1 MAIIMKKEIYRY
13 IGTVAVALGFVACA
27 NDNGDAPSNDG
38 GKTPIDIAVAFVDG
52 EIVSKSS
59 TRAVD
64 KTFEAND
71 KLVAHLQQVTTSE
84 GNTSP
89 LTDNKYSKT
98 VVFTVKDGF
107 SITEEN
113 NTQKTS
119 DITPDSPLYW
129 DDFSDA
135 TDYIRNEG
143 HGLRSAWGYCY
154 NGNSSA
160 HTDGNHK
167 DELEWSVSISQN
179 TDNNFKTSDLLW
191 SKTQDPVN
199 YQHGNNSGD
208 SHGTITIPYTH
219 AMSKATIVLTA
230 GEGFGDDAFKNT
242 TITLKGVNIK
252 GMFTAS
258 TATVVGT
265 KTGEEGQYETGD
277 IQMQKLPID
286 ENNKKEVIFEC
297 VFVPNTLLSA
307 NNEWAEIKDVEGND
321 YNIYLTET
329 MLGNDAWNATST
341 ASGVNYKLT
350 ATINKQKIDVVAQIA
365 DWINKKTSAEGK
377 ILFTTDLTGVDYND
391 MTSGTSYDVFTSE
404 SQTTE
409 YSRSTTR
416 NYTDSKWTDNPII
429 YWQGEGKG
437 LYFRGLAKYENN
449 LITSVEGST
458 SANQGTD
465 LLWAMTPEHTGKDN
479 NNNDKTYQ
487 AGDKIDPRTSFVPL
501 KFEHA
506 MSKVKFVLKTTDD
519 ENTKVNLK
527 GVTMSIPGIITD
539 GTIDVANGN
548 ITIGSTTADLAPVDN
563 TEYIVIPQNLAGKKL
578 TITLN
583 DANADEKKTTYSIL
597 LTDCK
602 VDGNT
607 ISSWERGNSY
617 VYTITLAKEAIQF
630 RALIKE
636 WNEKTGSG
644 DASLDWD

>member
-1 MAIIMKKEIYRY
+1 MKKEIYRY
-13 IGTVAVALGFVACA
+13 IGMVAVALGFVACA

-71 KLVAHLQQVTTSE
+71 KLVAHLQHVTTSE

-135 TDYIRNEG
+135 TNDIRTGG

-154 NGNSSA
+154 NGKENFPESN
-160 HTDGNHK
+160 NHS
-167 DELEWSVSISQN
+167 DEITWEAATEQTSG
-179 TDNNFKTSDLLW
+179 FKTSDLLW
-191 SKTQDPVN
+191 SKTQNPVS

-208 SHGTITIPYTH
+208 THGTITIPYTH

-230 GEGFGDDAFKNT
+230 GEGFGDDAFENT
-242 TITLKGVNIK
+242 KITLKSVNIK
-252 GMFTAS
+252 GKFTAS
-258 TATVVGT
+258 TANVVGT
-265 KTGEEGQYETGD
+265 KTEGQYETGD
-277 IQMQKLPID
+277 IHMLKKSTD
-286 ENNKKEVIFEC
+286 ATNKSVTFEC
-297 VFVPNTLLSA
+297 VFVPNTSLTNRKL
-307 NNEWAEIKDVEGND
+307 WAEINNVAGNN
-321 YNIYLTET
+321 YEIKLTSA
-329 MLGNDAWNATST
+329 MLANEKWEAGPTK
-341 ASGVNYKLT
+341 SGVNYKLT
-350 ATINKQKIDVVAQIA
+350 ATINKQKIDVVAKIA
-365 DWINKKTSAEGK
+365 DWINKETSADGK
-377 ILFTTDLTGVDYND
+377 IQFSTDLTGVDYYD
-391 MTSGTSYDVFTSE
+391 MKSGTSYDVFTSE
-404 SQTTE
+404 SQTSG
-409 YSRSTTR
+409 YSKSTTR
-416 NYTDSKWTDNPII
+416 NYTDSKWTDEPVI

-465 LLWAMTPEHTGKDN
+465 LLWATTPEHTGKDN

-487 AGDKIDPRTSFVPL
+487 AGEKIDPRTSFVPL

-519 ENTKVNLK
+519 ENTKVNLE
-527 GVTMSIPGIITD
+527 GATMSIPGIITD

-548 ITIGSTTADLAPVDN
+548 ITLGSTTDDLAPVDN

-583 DANADEKKTTYSIL
+583 DANAEGKKTTYSIL

-607 ISSWERGNSY
+607 IASWERGNSY

-630 RALIKE
+630 RALIKD

>member
-13 IGTVAVALGFVACA
+13 IGMVAVALGFVACA

-38 GKTPIDIAVAFVDG
+38 GKTPIDIAVAFVNG
-52 EIVSKSS
+52 ETVSKST

-71 KLVAHLQQVTTSE
+71 KLVAHLQHVTTSE

-98 VVFTVKDGF
+98 VVFTVKDRF
-107 SITEEN
+107 SSTEEN

-154 NGNSSA
+154 NGKEDFPESNN
-160 HTDGNHK
+160 HTD
-167 DELEWSVSISQN
+167 EITWEAA
-179 TDNNFKTSDLLW
+179 TDQTSGFKTSDLLW

-230 GEGFGDDAFKNT
+230 GEGFGDNAFDNT
-242 TITLKGVNIK
+242 TITLKGVNVK
-252 GMFTAS
+252 GKFTAS

-277 IQMQKLPID
+277 IQMLKKSTD
-286 ENNKKEVIFEC
+286 ATNNSVTFEC

-350 ATINKQKIDVVAQIA
+350 ATIKKQKVDVVAQIA
-365 DWINKKTSAEGK
+365 DWINKKTSADGK
-377 ILFTTDLTGVDYND
+377 IQFTTDLTEVDYND
-391 MTSGTSYDVFTSE
+391 MTSETSYDVFTSE

-416 NYTDSKWTDNPII
+416 NYTDSKWTDYPVI

-449 LITSVEGST
+449 LITSVAGST

-465 LLWAMTPEHTGKDN
+465 LLWATTPEHTGKDN

-519 ENTKVNLK
+519 ENTKVDLE
-527 GVTMSIPGIITD
+527 GATMSIPGIITV

-548 ITIGSTTADLAPVDN
+548 ITLGSTTADLAPNND
-563 TEYIVIPQNLAGKKL
+563 TEYIVIPQKLEGKKL

-630 RALIKE
+630 RALIKD
-636 WNEKTGSG
+636 WNKKTGSG

>member
-13 IGTVAVALGFVACA
+13 IGMVAVALGFVACA
-27 NDNGDAPSNDG
+27 NDNGETPSNDG

-52 EIVSKSS
+52 EIFSKSS

-71 KLVAHLQQVTTSE
+71 KLVAHLQHVNGTGADATLVGNYEKTITLTMNSDVTMSETS
-84 GNTSP
+84 NNNILQTSSFAINE
-89 LTDNKYSKT
+89 D
-98 VVFTVKDGF
+98 
-107 SITEEN
+107 
-113 NTQKTS
+113 
-119 DITPDSPLYW
+119 LYW
-129 DDFSDA
+129 DDFSDD
-135 TDYIRNEG
+135 TNDIRTQG

-191 SKTQDPVN
+191 SQKQTPVPYN
-199 YQHGNNSGD
+199 HEKNN
-208 SHGTITIPYTH
+208 HGTIIIPYTH

-252 GMFTAS
+252 GKFTAS
-258 TATVVGT
+258 TATVEGT
-265 KTGEEGQYETGD
+265 KTEGQYETGN
-277 IQMQKLPID
+277 IHMLKKSID
-286 ENNKKEVIFEC
+286 ATNKSVTFEC
-297 VFVPNTLLSA
+297 IFVPNTSLKEGKL
-307 NNEWAEIKDVEGND
+307 WAEINDVAGNN
-321 YNIYLTET
+321 YEIKLTSA
-329 MLGNDAWNATST
+329 MLAKEKWGAGPTK
-341 ASGVNYKLT
+341 SGVNYKLA
-350 ATINKQKIDVVAQIA
+350 ATIKKQKIDVVAQIA
-365 DWINKKTSAEGK
+365 DWINKETSADGK
-377 ILFTTDLTGVDYND
+377 IQFTTDLTNITPIGDLNAGSYLVFMSDTDND
-391 MTSGTSYDVFTSE
+391 NNYGNAA
-404 SQTTE
+404 
-409 YSRSTTR
+409 TTR
-416 NYTDSKWTDNPII
+416 SCYSETGWQDNPTL
-429 YWQGEGKG
+429 YWQGEGEARF
-437 LYFRGLAKYENN
+437 FRGLAKMNGES
-449 LITSVEGST
+449 LTSEGVLRN
-458 SANQGTD
+458 AEQGTD
-465 LLWAMTPEHTGKDN
+465 LLWATTPQHTGKDN
-479 NNNDKTYQ
+479 SGNDKTYQ

-506 MSKVKFVLKTTDD
+506 MSKVKFVLKTTD
-519 ENTKVNLK
+519 ENTKVNLE
-527 GVTMSIPGIITD
+527 GATLSIPGITTN

-548 ITIGSTTADLAPVDN
+548 ITLGSTTADLAPVDN
-563 TEYIVIPQNLAGKKL
+563 KEYIVIPQNLDGKKL

-630 RALIKE
+630 HALIKD
-636 WNEKTGSG
+636 WNKKTGSG

>member
-13 IGTVAVALGFVACA
+13 IGMVAVALGFVACA
-27 NDNGDAPSNDG
+27 NDNGEAPSIDG
-38 GKTPIDIAVAFVDG
+38 SKTPIDIAVAFVNG
-52 EIVSKSS
+52 ETVSKST

-71 KLVAHLQQVTTSE
+71 KLVAHLQHVTTSE

-107 SITEEN
+107 SRTEEN

-135 TDYIRNEG
+135 TDYIRTEG

-154 NGNSSA
+154 NGKEDFPESNN
-160 HTDGNHK
+160 HTD
-167 DELEWSVSISQN
+167 EITWEAA
-179 TDNNFKTSDLLW
+179 TDQKTGFKTSDLLW
-191 SKTQDPVN
+191 SKTQNPVS

-208 SHGTITIPYTH
+208 IHGTITIPYTH

-230 GEGFGDDAFKNT
+230 GEGFGDDAFENT
-242 TITLKGVNIK
+242 TITLKSVNIK
-252 GMFTAS
+252 GKFTAS

-277 IQMQKLPID
+277 IQMQKKSTD
-286 ENNKKEVIFEC
+286 ATNNSVTFEC

-307 NNEWAEIKDVEGND
+307 NNEWAEIKDVEDND

-341 ASGVNYKLT
+341 ASGVNYKLA
-350 ATINKQKIDVVAQIA
+350 ATISKQKIDVVAQIA
-365 DWINKKTSAEGK
+365 DWINKVTSADGK
-377 ILFTTDLTGVDYND
+377 IQFSTDLTGVDYND
-391 MTSGTSYDVFTSE
+391 MPSGTSYDVFTTE
-404 SQTTE
+404 SQTSG
-409 YSRSTTR
+409 YSKSTTR
-416 NYTDSKWTDNPII
+416 NYTDSKWTDDPVI

-449 LITSVEGST
+449 LITSVAGST

-465 LLWAMTPEHTGKDN
+465 LLWATTPQHTGKDN
-479 NNNDKTYQ
+479 SGNDKTYP

-506 MSKVKFVLKTTDD
+506 MSKVKFVLKTTTDK
-519 ENTKVNLK
+519 NTKVNLE
-527 GVTMSIPGIITD
+527 GATMSIPGIITD

-548 ITIGSTTADLAPVDN
+548 ITLGSTTDDLAPVDN
-563 TEYIVIPQNLAGKKL
+563 KEYIVIPQNLAGKKL

-630 RALIKE
+630 RALIKD
-636 WNEKTGSG
+636 WNKKTGSG

>member
-1 MAIIMKKEIYRY
+1 MA
-13 IGTVAVALGFVACA
+13 AVALGFVACA
-27 NDNGDAPSNDG
+27 NDNGEAPSIDG
-38 GKTPIDIAVAFVDG
+38 SKTPIDIAVAFVNG
-52 EIVSKSS
+52 ETVSKST

-71 KLVAHLQQVTTSE
+71 MLVAHLQHVQGTGSDASLVGSYEKTITLTMNSNVTMSNTSDENIKQTTSFTTSE
-84 GNTSP
+84 S
-89 LTDNKYSKT
+89 
-98 VVFTVKDGF
+98 
-107 SITEEN
+107 
-113 NTQKTS
+113 
-119 DITPDSPLYW
+119 LYW
-129 DDFSDA
+129 DDFSNA
-135 TDYIRNEG
+135 TNDIRTGG

-160 HTDGNHK
+160 PTDGNHK

-191 SKTQDPVN
+191 SQKLTPVPYN
-199 YQHGNNSGD
+199 HEKNN
-208 SHGTITIPYTH
+208 HGTIIIPYTH

-242 TITLKGVNIK
+242 KITLKGVNIK
-252 GMFTAS
+252 GKFTAS

-277 IQMQKLPID
+277 IHMLKKSID
-286 ENNKKEVIFEC
+286 ATNKSVTFEC
-297 VFVPNTLLSA
+297 IFVPNTLLNDGKLWA
-307 NNEWAEIKDVEGND
+307 KINNVAGNNYEIK
-321 YNIYLTET
+321 LTSA
-329 MLGNDAWNATST
+329 MLAEEKWGAGPTK
-341 ASGVNYKLT
+341 SGVNYKLT

-365 DWINKKTSAEGK
+365 DWIYKETSADGK
-377 ILFTTDLTGVDYND
+377 IQFTTDLTGVDYDD
-391 MTSGTSYDVFTSE
+391 MTRGTSYDVFTSE
-404 SQTTE
+404 SQTSG
-409 YSRSTTR
+409 YSKSTTR
-416 NYTDSKWTDNPII
+416 NYTDSKWTDYPVI

-437 LYFRGLAKYENN
+437 LYFRGLAKYESN
-449 LITSVEGST
+449 LITSVAGST

-465 LLWAMTPEHTGKDN
+465 LLWATTPQHTGKDN
-479 NNNDKTYQ
+479 SGNDKTYQ
-487 AGDKIDPRTSFVPL
+487 AGEKIEPRTSFVPL

-506 MSKVKFVLKTTDD
+506 MSKVKFVLQTTTD
-519 ENTKVNLK
+519 ENTKVNLE
-527 GVTMSIPGIITD
+527 GVTMSIPGIITV

-548 ITIGSTTADLAPVDN
+548 ITLGSTTADLAPNND

-636 WNEKTGSG
+636 WNEKKGSG

>member
-13 IGTVAVALGFVACA
+13 IGMVAVALGFVACA
-27 NDNGDAPSNDG
+27 NDNGETPSNDG

-64 KTFEAND
+64 KKFEAND
-71 KLVAHLQQVTTSE
+71 KLVAHLQHVTTSE

-107 SITEEN
+107 SSTEEN

-154 NGNSSA
+154 NGKEDFPESNN
-160 HTDGNHK
+160 HTD
-167 DELEWSVSISQN
+167 EITWEAA
-179 TDNNFKTSDLLW
+179 TDQTSGFKTSDLLW
-191 SKTQDPVN
+191 SKTQNPVS

-230 GEGFGDDAFKNT
+230 GEGFGDDAFENT
-242 TITLKGVNIK
+242 TIILKGVNVK
-252 GMFTAS
+252 GKFTAS
-258 TATVVGT
+258 TANVVGVT
-265 KTGEEGQYETGD
+265 AEGHHDTGD
-277 IQMQKLPID
+277 IQMQKKSTD
-286 ENNKKEVIFEC
+286 ATNNSVTFEC

-365 DWINKKTSAEGK
+365 DWINKETSADGK
-377 ILFTTDLTGVDYND
+377 IQFTTDLTNITPIGDLNAGSYLVFMSDTDND
-391 MTSGTSYDVFTSE
+391 NNYGNAA
-404 SQTTE
+404 
-409 YSRSTTR
+409 TTR
-416 NYTDSKWTDNPII
+416 SYSENSWQDSPTI
-429 YWQGEGKG
+429 YWQGEGQARF
-437 LYFRGLAKYENN
+437 FRGLAKMNGES
-449 LITSVEGST
+449 LTSEGVSRN
-458 SANQGTD
+458 AEQGTD
-465 LLWAMTPEHTGKDN
+465 LLWATTPQHTGKN
-479 NNNDKTYQ
+479 NSGNEVTINEG
-487 AGDKIDPRTSFVPL
+487 AKISPRTSEVPL
-501 KFEHA
+501 EFRHA
-506 MSKVKFVLKTTDD
+506 MSKVKFTFATTDND
-519 ENTKVNLK
+519 DTKVELSEL
-527 GVTMSIPGIITD
+527 TFSIDGIVNK
-539 GTIDVANGN
+539 GTIDISNGK
-548 ITIGSTTADLAPVDN
+548 IKLSEASEDKQSL
-563 TEYIVIPQNLAGKKL
+563 TESEKIVIPQSLEGKNMK
-578 TITLN
+578 ITLK
-583 DANADEKKTTYSIL
+583 DGTTYTL
-597 LTDCK
+597 DLPKCK
-602 VDGNT
+602 VNNSTTEIAEWKAG
-607 ISSWERGNSY
+607 ESY

>member
-13 IGTVAVALGFVACA
+13 IGMAAVALGFVACA

-71 KLVAHLQQVTTSE
+71 KLVAHLQHVQGTGSDASLVGSYEKTITLTMNSNVTMSNTSDENIKQTTSFTTSE
-84 GNTSP
+84 S
-89 LTDNKYSKT
+89 
-98 VVFTVKDGF
+98 
-107 SITEEN
+107 
-113 NTQKTS
+113 
-119 DITPDSPLYW
+119 LYW

-135 TDYIRNEG
+135 TNDIRTEG

-191 SKTQDPVN
+191 SQKQTPVPYN
-199 YQHGNNSGD
+199 HEKNN
-208 SHGTITIPYTH
+208 HGTIIIPYTH

-242 TITLKGVNIK
+242 KITLKGVNIK
-252 GMFTAS
+252 GKFTAS

-277 IQMQKLPID
+277 IQMLKKSTD
-286 ENNKKEVIFEC
+286 ATNNSVTFEC
-297 VFVPNTLLSA
+297 VFVPNTSLTNGKL
-307 NNEWAEIKDVEGND
+307 WAEINNVAGNN
-321 YNIYLTET
+321 YEIKLTSA
-329 MLGNDAWNATST
+329 MLANEKWRAGPTK
-341 ASGVNYKLT
+341 SGVNYKLT

-365 DWINKKTSAEGK
+365 DWINKETSADGK
-377 ILFTTDLTGVDYND
+377 IQFSTDLTGVDYND
-391 MTSGTSYDVFTSE
+391 MPSGTSYDVFTTE
-404 SQTTE
+404 SQTSG
-409 YSRSTTR
+409 YSKSTTR
-416 NYTDSKWTDNPII
+416 NYTDSKWTDYPVI

-437 LYFRGLAKYENN
+437 LYFRGLAKYESN
-449 LITSVEGST
+449 LITSVAGST

-465 LLWAMTPEHTGKDN
+465 LLWATTPQHTGKDN
-479 NNNDKTYQ
+479 SGNDKTYQ
-487 AGDKIDPRTSFVPL
+487 AGEKIDPRTSFVPL

-519 ENTKVNLK
+519 ENTKVELE
-527 GVTMSIPGIITD
+527 GATMSIPGIITD

-548 ITIGSTTADLAPVDN
+548 ITLGSTTDDLAPVDN
-563 TEYIVIPQNLAGKKL
+563 KEYIVIPQNLDGKKL

-630 RALIKE
+630 RALIKD
-636 WNEKTGSG
+636 WNKKTGSG

>member
-1 MAIIMKKEIYRY
+1 MA
-13 IGTVAVALGFVACA
+13 AVALGFVACA
-27 NDNGDAPSNDG
+27 NDNGEAPSIDG
-38 GKTPIDIAVAFVDG
+38 SKTPIDIAVAFVDG

-71 KLVAHLQQVTTSE
+71 KLVAHLQHVQGTGSDASLVGSYEKTITLTMNSNVTMSNTSDENIKQTTSFTTSE
-84 GNTSP
+84 S
-89 LTDNKYSKT
+89 
-98 VVFTVKDGF
+98 
-107 SITEEN
+107 
-113 NTQKTS
+113 
-119 DITPDSPLYW
+119 LYW
-129 DDFSDA
+129 DDFSNA
-135 TDYIRNEG
+135 TNDIRTEG

-160 HTDGNHK
+160 PTDGNHS
-167 DELEWSVSISQN
+167 DEITWEAA
-179 TDNNFKTSDLLW
+179 TDQKSGFKTSDLLW
-191 SKTQDPVN
+191 SKTQDPVS

-230 GEGFGDDAFKNT
+230 GEGFGDKAFENT

-252 GMFTAS
+252 GKFTAS

-277 IQMQKLPID
+277 IQMLKKSTD
-286 ENNKKEVIFEC
+286 ATNNSVTFEC
-297 VFVPNTLLSA
+297 VFVPNTSLNDGKLWSEI
-307 NNEWAEIKDVEGND
+307 NNVAGNNYEIK
-321 YNIYLTET
+321 LTSA
-329 MLGNDAWNATST
+329 MLANEKWGAGPTK
-341 ASGVNYKLT
+341 SGVNYKLT

-365 DWINKKTSAEGK
+365 DWINKETSADGK
-377 ILFTTDLTGVDYND
+377 IQFTTDLTNITPNGDLSAGSYFVFMSDTDND
-391 MTSGTSYDVFTSE
+391 TNYGNAA
-404 SQTTE
+404 
-409 YSRSTTR
+409 TTR
-416 NYTDSKWTDNPII
+416 SYSETGWQDNPTL
-429 YWQGEGKG
+429 YWQGEGEARF
-437 LYFRGLAKYENN
+437 FRGLAKMNGEY
-449 LITSVEGST
+449 LSSEGVSRN
-458 SANQGTD
+458 AEQGTD
-465 LLWAMTPEHTGKDN
+465 LLWATTPQHTGKDN
-479 NNNDKTYQ
+479 SGNDKTYE
-487 AGDKIDPRTSFVPL
+487 AGEKIDPRTSFVPL

-506 MSKVKFVLKTTDD
+506 MSKVKFVLKTTTD
-519 ENTKVNLK
+519 ENTKVNLE

-548 ITIGSTTADLAPVDN
+548 ITVGPTTDYLAPVDN
-563 TEYIVIPQNLAGKKL
+563 TEYIVIPQNLDGKKL

-583 DANADEKKTTYSIL
+583 DANADGKKTTYSIL

>member
-1 MAIIMKKEIYRY
+1 M
-13 IGTVAVALGFVACA
+13 VAVALGFVACA
-27 NDNGDAPSNDG
+27 NDNGEAPSIDG
-38 GKTPIDIAVAFVDG
+38 SKTPIDIAVAFVDG

-71 KLVAHLQQVTTSE
+71 KLVAHLQHVNGTGADATLE
-84 GNTSP
+84 GNYEKTITLTMNSDVTMSETS
-89 LTDNKYSKT
+89 
-98 VVFTVKDGF
+98 
-107 SITEEN
+107 N
-113 NTQKTS
+113 NNIQQTS
-119 DITPDSPLYW
+119 SFAINEDLYW
-129 DDFSDA
+129 DDFSDD
-135 TDYIRNEG
+135 TKDIRTQG

-154 NGNSSA
+154 NGKDNFPESNN
-160 HTDGNHK
+160 HTD
-167 DELEWSVSISQN
+167 EITWEAA
-179 TDNNFKTSDLLW
+179 TDQKTGFKTSDLLW
-191 SKTQDPVN
+191 SKTQNPVS

-230 GEGFGDDAFKNT
+230 GEGFGDDAFENT
-242 TITLKGVNIK
+242 KITLKSVNIK
-252 GMFTAS
+252 GKFTAS
-258 TATVVGT
+258 TANVVGT

-277 IQMQKLPID
+277 IQMQKKSTD
-286 ENNKKEVIFEC
+286 ATNKSVTFEC
-297 VFVPNTLLSA
+297 IFVPNTLL
-307 NNEWAEIKDVEGND
+307 NDGKLWAEINNVAGNN
-321 YNIYLTET
+321 YEIKLTSA
-329 MLGNDAWNATST
+329 MLANEKWGAGPTK
-341 ASGVNYKLT
+341 SGVNYKLA
-350 ATINKQKIDVVAQIA
+350 ATIKKQKIDVVAQIA
-365 DWINKKTSAEGK
+365 DWIYKETSAEGK
-377 ILFTTDLTGVDYND
+377 ILFTTDLTGVDYYD
-391 MTSGTSYDVFTSE
+391 MTRGTSYDVFTSE

-409 YSRSTTR
+409 YSKSTTR
-416 NYTDSKWTDNPII
+416 NYTDSKWTDDPVI
-429 YWQGEGKG
+429 YWQGEGNG
-437 LYFRGLAKYENN
+437 LYFRGLAKYESN
-449 LITSVEGST
+449 LITSVAGST

-465 LLWAMTPEHTGKDN
+465 LLWATTPQHTGKDN
-479 NNNDKTYQ
+479 SGNDKTYQ
-487 AGDKIDPRTSFVPL
+487 AGEKIDPRTSFVPL

-519 ENTKVNLK
+519 ENTKVNLE
-527 GVTMSIPGIITD
+527 GATMSIPGIITD

-548 ITIGSTTADLAPVDN
+548 ITLGSTTDDLAPVDN

-630 RALIKE
+630 RALIKD

>member
-13 IGTVAVALGFVACA
+13 IGMVAVALGFVACA
-27 NDNGDAPSNDG
+27 NDIGDAQSNDG

-52 EIVSKSS
+52 EIVSKST

-71 KLVAHLQQVTTSE
+71 KLVAHLQHVTTSE

-107 SITEEN
+107 SSTEEN

-154 NGNSSA
+154 NGKEDFPESNN
-160 HTDGNHK
+160 HTD
-167 DELEWSVSISQN
+167 EITWEAA
-179 TDNNFKTSDLLW
+179 TDQTSGFKTSDLLW
-191 SKTQDPVN
+191 SKTQNPVS

-208 SHGTITIPYTH
+208 IHGTITIPYTH

-230 GEGFGDDAFKNT
+230 GEGFGDNAFDNT
-242 TITLKGVNIK
+242 TIILKGVNVK
-252 GMFTAS
+252 GKFTAS
-258 TATVVGT
+258 TGQVVGVT
-265 KTGEEGQYETGD
+265 AEGHHDTGN
-277 IQMQKLPID
+277 IQMQKKSTD
-286 ENNKKEVIFEC
+286 ATNNSVTFEC

-341 ASGVNYKLT
+341 ASGVNYKLA
-350 ATINKQKIDVVAQIA
+350 ATISKQKIDVVAQIA
-365 DWINKKTSAEGK
+365 DWIYKETSADGK
-377 ILFTTDLTGVDYND
+377 IQFSTDLTGVDYDD
-391 MTSGTSYDVFTSE
+391 MTSGTSYDVFTTE

-409 YSRSTTR
+409 YSKSTTR
-416 NYTDSKWTDNPII
+416 NYTDSKWTDEPVI

-449 LITSVEGST
+449 LITSVEGNT
-458 SANQGTD
+458 TANQGTD
-465 LLWAMTPEHTGKDN
+465 LLWATTPKHTGKDN
-479 NNNDKTYQ
+479 SSNDKTYQ
-487 AGDKIDPRTSFVPL
+487 AGEKIDPRTSFVPL

-506 MSKVKFVLKTTDD
+506 MSKVKFVLKTTTDK
-519 ENTKVNLK
+519 NTKVNLE
-527 GVTMSIPGIITD
+527 GATMSIPGIITD

-548 ITIGSTTADLAPVDN
+548 ITLGSTTADLAPNND
-563 TEYIVIPQNLAGKKL
+563 TEYIVIPQNLDGKKL

-636 WNEKTGSG
+636 WNEKKGSG

>member
-1 MAIIMKKEIYRY
+1 M
-13 IGTVAVALGFVACA
+13 VAVALGFVACA
-27 NDNGDAPSNDG
+27 NDNGEAPSNDG

-71 KLVAHLQQVTTSE
+71 KLVAHLQHVQATGSDASLVGSYEKTITLTMNSNVTMSNTSDENIKQTTSFTTSE
-84 GNTSP
+84 S
-89 LTDNKYSKT
+89 
-98 VVFTVKDGF
+98 
-107 SITEEN
+107 
-113 NTQKTS
+113 
-119 DITPDSPLYW
+119 LYW

-135 TDYIRNEG
+135 TKDIRTEG

-191 SKTQDPVN
+191 SQKQTPVPYN
-199 YQHGNNSGD
+199 HEKNN
-208 SHGTITIPYTH
+208 HGTIIIPYTH

-230 GEGFGDDAFKNT
+230 GEGFGDKAFENT

-252 GMFTAS
+252 GKFTAS
-258 TATVVGT
+258 TATVEGT
-265 KTGEEGQYETGD
+265 KTEGEGQYDTDD
-277 IQMQKLPID
+277 IQMKKLPID

-350 ATINKQKIDVVAQIA
+350 ATIKKQKIDVVAQIA
-365 DWINKKTSAEGK
+365 DWINKKTSADGK
-377 ILFTTDLTGVDYND
+377 IQFSTDLTGVDYYD
-391 MTSGTSYDVFTSE
+391 MTRGTSYDVFKSE
-404 SQTTE
+404 SQTSG
-409 YSRSTTR
+409 YSKSTTR
-416 NYTDSKWTDNPII
+416 NYTDSKWTDDPVI

-449 LITSVEGST
+449 LITSVAGST

-465 LLWAMTPEHTGKDN
+465 LLWATTPKHKGKDN
-479 NNNDKTYQ
+479 SGNDKTYE
-487 AGDKIDPRTSFVPL
+487 AGEKIDPRTSFVPL

-506 MSKVKFVLKTTDD
+506 MSKVKFVLKTTTD
-519 ENTKVNLK
+519 ENTKVNLE
-527 GVTMSIPGIITD
+527 GATLSIPGITTN

-548 ITIGSTTADLAPVDN
+548 ITLGSTTADLAPVYN
-563 TEYIVIPQNLAGKKL
+563 TEYIVIPQKLEGKKL

>member
-13 IGTVAVALGFVACA
+13 IGMVAVALGFVACA
-27 NDNGDAPSNDG
+27 NDIGDAPSNDG

-52 EIVSKSS
+52 ETVSKNS

-71 KLVAHLQQVTTSE
+71 KLVAHLQHVTTSE

-107 SITEEN
+107 SSTEEN

-154 NGNSSA
+154 NGKEDFPESNN
-160 HTDGNHK
+160 HTD
-167 DELEWSVSISQN
+167 EITWEAA
-179 TDNNFKTSDLLW
+179 TDQTSGFKTSDLLW
-191 SKTQDPVN
+191 SKTQNPVS

-208 SHGTITIPYTH
+208 IHGTITIPYTH

-230 GEGFGDDAFKNT
+230 GEGFGDNAFDNT
-242 TITLKGVNIK
+242 TIILKGVNVK
-252 GMFTAS
+252 GKFTAS
-258 TATVVGT
+258 TGQVVGVT
-265 KTGEEGQYETGD
+265 AEGHHDTGN
-277 IQMQKLPID
+277 IQMQKKSTD
-286 ENNKKEVIFEC
+286 ATNNSVTFEC

-350 ATINKQKIDVVAQIA
+350 ATISKQKIDVVAQIA
-365 DWINKKTSAEGK
+365 DWIIKETSADGK
-377 ILFTTDLTGVDYND
+377 IQFSTDLTGVDYDD

-404 SQTTE
+404 SQTSG
-409 YSRSTTR
+409 YSKSTTR
-416 NYTDSKWTDNPII
+416 NYTDSKWTDDPVI

-465 LLWAMTPEHTGKDN
+465 LLWATTPEHTGKDN

-487 AGDKIDPRTSFVPL
+487 AGEKIDPRTSFVPL

-519 ENTKVNLK
+519 ENTKVNLE

-548 ITIGSTTADLAPVDN
+548 ITLGSTTADLAPNND
-563 TEYIVIPQNLAGKKL
+563 TEYIVIPQKLEGKKL

-630 RALIKE
+630 RALIKD
-636 WNEKTGSG
+636 WNKKTGSG

>member
-13 IGTVAVALGFVACA
+13 IGMVAVALGFVACA

-38 GKTPIDIAVAFVDG
+38 GKTPIDIAVAFVNG
-52 EIVSKSS
+52 ETVSKST

-71 KLVAHLQQVTTSE
+71 KLVAHLQHVTTSE

-135 TDYIRNEG
+135 TDYIRAEG
-143 HGLRSAWGYCY
+143 HGLRSSWGYCY
-154 NGNSSA
+154 NGKEDFPESNN
-160 HTDGNHK
+160 HTD
-167 DELEWSVSISQN
+167 EITWEAA
-179 TDNNFKTSDLLW
+179 TDQTSGFKTSDLLW

-208 SHGTITIPYTH
+208 SHGTIIIPYTH

-230 GEGFGDDAFKNT
+230 GEGFNDKAFDNT
-242 TITLKGVNIK
+242 EITLKGVNVK
-252 GMFTAS
+252 GKFTAS
-258 TATVVGT
+258 TGQVVGVT
-265 KTGEEGQYETGD
+265 AEGHHDTGD
-277 IQMQKLPID
+277 IQMLKKSTD
-286 ENNKKEVIFEC
+286 ATNKSVTFEC

-365 DWINKKTSAEGK
+365 DWINKETSADGK
-377 ILFTTDLTGVDYND
+377 IQFSTDLTNITPIGDLNAGSYLVFMSDTDND
-391 MTSGTSYDVFTSE
+391 NNYGNAA
-404 SQTTE
+404 
-409 YSRSTTR
+409 TTR
-416 NYTDSKWTDNPII
+416 SYSENSWQDSPTI
-429 YWQGEGKG
+429 YWQGEGQARF
-437 LYFRGLAKYENN
+437 FRGLAKMNGES
-449 LITSVEGST
+449 LTSEGVSRN
-458 SANQGTD
+458 AEQGTD
-465 LLWAMTPEHTGKDN
+465 LLWATTPQHKGTN
-479 NNNDKTYQ
+479 NSGNEVTINEG
-487 AGDKIDPRTSFVPL
+487 AKISPRTSEVPL
-501 KFEHA
+501 EFRHA
-506 MSKVKFVLKTTDD
+506 MSKVKFTFATTDND
-519 ENTKVNLK
+519 DTKVELSEL
-527 GVTMSIPGIITD
+527 TFSIDGIVNK
-539 GTIDVANGN
+539 GTIDISNGK
-548 ITIGSTTADLAPVDN
+548 IKLSEASEDKQSL
-563 TEYIVIPQNLAGKKL
+563 TESEKIVIPQSLEGKNMK
-578 TITLN
+578 ITLK
-583 DANADEKKTTYSIL
+583 DGTTYTL
-597 LTDCK
+597 DLPKCK
-602 VDGNT
+602 VNNT
-607 ISSWERGNSY
+607 TTEIAEWKAGESY
-617 VYTITLAKEAIQF
+617 EYTITLAKEAIQF
-630 RALIKE
+630 RALIKD
-636 WNEKTGSG
+636 WNKKTGSG

>member
-13 IGTVAVALGFVACA
+13 IGMVAVALGFVACA
-27 NDNGDAPSNDG
+27 NDIGDAPSNDG

-71 KLVAHLQQVTTSE
+71 KLVAHLQHVTSSE

-89 LTDNKYSKT
+89 LADNKYSKT
-98 VVFTVKDGF
+98 VVFTVKDVF

-135 TDYIRNEG
+135 TYYIRTEG

-154 NGNSSA
+154 NGKENFPESNN
-160 HTDGNHK
+160 HTD
-167 DELEWSVSISQN
+167 EITWEVA
-179 TDNNFKTSDLLW
+179 TDQKTGFKTSDLLW
-191 SKTQDPVN
+191 SKTIDPVAYN
-199 YQHGNNSGD
+199 HDKNN
-208 SHGTITIPYTH
+208 HGTITIPYTH

-230 GEGFGDDAFKNT
+230 GEGFNDKAFDNT
-242 TITLKGVNIK
+242 EITLKGVNVK
-252 GMFTAS
+252 GKFTAS
-258 TATVVGT
+258 TGQVVGVT
-265 KTGEEGQYETGD
+265 AEGHHDTGN
-277 IQMQKLPID
+277 IQMLKKSTD
-286 ENNKKEVIFEC
+286 ATNKSVTFEC
-297 VFVPNTLLSA
+297 VFVPNTPLTDGKL
-307 NNEWAEIKDVEGND
+307 WAEIKNVDGNNYEIKLTSAMLSEGKWGTES
-321 YNIYLTET
+321 LTK
-329 MLGNDAWNATST
+329 
-341 ASGVNYKLT
+341 SGVNYKLT
-350 ATINKQKIDVVAQIA
+350 ATIKKQKIDVVAQIA
-365 DWINKKTSAEGK
+365 DWINKKTSADGK
-377 ILFTTDLTGVDYND
+377 IQFSTDLTNITSTGDLSAGSYLVFMSDTDND
-391 MTSGTSYDVFTSE
+391 TNYGDAA
-404 SQTTE
+404 
-409 YSRSTTR
+409 TTR
-416 NYTDSKWTDNPII
+416 SYSKNGWQDSPTL
-429 YWQGEGKG
+429 YWQGEGEARF
-437 LYFRGLAKYENN
+437 FRGLAKMNGES
-449 LITSVEGST
+449 LTSEGILRN
-458 SANQGTD
+458 AEQGTD
-465 LLWAMTPEHTGKDN
+465 LLWATTPQHAGKDN
-479 NNNDKTYQ
+479 SGNDKTYQ
-487 AGDKIDPRTSFVPL
+487 AGEKIDPRTSFVPL

-506 MSKVKFVLKTTDD
+506 MSKVKFIFATTDD
-519 ENTKVNLK
+519 ENTKVELE
-527 GVTMSIPGIITD
+527 GATMSIPGIITV

-548 ITIGSTTADLAPVDN
+548 ITLGSTTADLAPNND
-563 TEYIVIPQNLAGKKL
+563 TEYIVIPQNLDGKKL

>member
-13 IGTVAVALGFVACA
+13 IGMVAVALGFVACA
-27 NDNGDAPSNDG
+27 NDNGDAPSIDG
-38 GKTPIDIAVAFVDG
+38 SKTPIDIAVAFVNG
-52 EIVSKSS
+52 ETVSKST

-71 KLVAHLQQVTTSE
+71 KLVAHLQHVTTSE

-107 SITEEN
+107 SFTEEN

-135 TDYIRNEG
+135 TDYIRTEG

-191 SKTQDPVN
+191 SQKQTPVPYN
-199 YQHGNNSGD
+199 HEKNN
-208 SHGTITIPYTH
+208 HGTIIIPYTH

-230 GEGFGDDAFKNT
+230 GEGFGDDAFENT
-242 TITLKGVNIK
+242 TIILKGVNVK
-252 GMFTAS
+252 GKFTAS
-258 TATVVGT
+258 TANVVGT
-265 KTGEEGQYETGD
+265 KTEGEGQYDTDD
-277 IQMQKLPID
+277 IQMKKLPID

-341 ASGVNYKLT
+341 ASGVNYKLA
-350 ATINKQKIDVVAQIA
+350 ATISKQKIDVVAQIA
-365 DWINKKTSAEGK
+365 DWINKVTSADGK
-377 ILFTTDLTGVDYND
+377 IQFSTDLTGVDYND
-391 MTSGTSYDVFTSE
+391 MTRGTSYDVFKSE
-404 SQTTE
+404 SQTSG
-409 YSRSTTR
+409 YSKSTTR
-416 NYTDSKWTDNPII
+416 NYTDSKWTDDPVI

-449 LITSVEGST
+449 LITSVAGST

-465 LLWAMTPEHTGKDN
+465 LLWATTPQHTGKDN
-479 NNNDKTYQ
+479 NNNDKTYE
-487 AGDKIDPRTSFVPL
+487 AGEKIDPRTSFVPL

-506 MSKVKFVLKTTDD
+506 MSKVKFVLKTTTD
-519 ENTKVNLK
+519 ENTKVNLE
-527 GVTMSIPGIITD
+527 GATLSIPGITTN

-548 ITIGSTTADLAPVDN
+548 ITLGSTTADLAPVYN
-563 TEYIVIPQNLAGKKL
+563 TEYIVIPQKLEGKKL

-602 VDGNT
+602 VDGNA
-607 ISSWERGNSY
+607 ILSWERGNSY
-617 VYTITLAKEAIQF
+617 EYTITLAKEAIQF
-630 RALIKE
+630 RAFIKE

>member
-1 MAIIMKKEIYRY
+1 MAIIMKNEIYKY
-13 IGTVAVALGFVACA
+13 IGTVAVTLGFVACA
-27 NDNGDAPSNDG
+27 NDIGDAPSNDG
-38 GKTPIDIAVAFVDG
+38 GKTHIDIAVAFVDG

-71 KLVAHLQQVTTSE
+71 KLVAHLQHVQGTGSDASLVGSYEKTITLTMNSNVTMSNTSDENIKQTTSFTTSE
-84 GNTSP
+84 S
-89 LTDNKYSKT
+89 
-98 VVFTVKDGF
+98 
-107 SITEEN
+107 
-113 NTQKTS
+113 
-119 DITPDSPLYW
+119 LYW

-135 TDYIRNEG
+135 TKDIRTEG

-160 HTDGNHK
+160 PTEGNHK
-167 DELEWSVSISQN
+167 DDLEWSVSTSQN

-191 SKTQDPVN
+191 SQEQTPVPYN
-199 YQHGNNSGD
+199 HEKNN
-208 SHGTITIPYTH
+208 HGTIIIPYTH

-242 TITLKGVNIK
+242 TITLKSVNIK
-252 GMFTAS
+252 GKFTAS

-277 IQMQKLPID
+277 IQMQKKSTD
-286 ENNKKEVIFEC
+286 ATNNSVTFEC
-297 VFVPNTLLSA
+297 VFVPNTLL
-307 NNEWAEIKDVEGND
+307 NDGKLWAEINNVAGNN
-321 YNIYLTET
+321 YEIKLTSA
-329 MLGNDAWNATST
+329 MLATEKWGAGPT
-341 ASGVNYKLT
+341 KSGVNYKLA
-350 ATINKQKIDVVAQIA
+350 ATISKQKIDVVAQIA
-365 DWINKKTSAEGK
+365 DWIYKETSADGK
-377 ILFTTDLTGVDYND
+377 IQFSTDLTGVDYND
-391 MTSGTSYDVFTSE
+391 MISGTSYDVFTSK
-404 SQTTE
+404 SRTTG
-409 YSRSTTR
+409 YSKSTTR
-416 NYTDSKWTDNPII
+416 NYTDSKWTDYPVI

-449 LITSVEGST
+449 LIKSVEGST
-458 SANQGTD
+458 TANQGTD
-465 LLWAMTPEHTGKDN
+465 LLWATTPQHTGKDN
-479 NNNDKTYQ
+479 SGNDKTYE
-487 AGDKIDPRTSFVPL
+487 AGEKIDPRTSFVPL

-519 ENTKVNLK
+519 KNTKVNLE
-527 GVTMSIPGIITD
+527 GATMSIPGIITV

-548 ITIGSTTADLAPVDN
+548 ITLGSTTADLAPNND
-563 TEYIVIPQNLAGKKL
+563 TEYIVIPQKLEGKKL

-607 ISSWERGNSY
+607 ISSWQRGNSY

-630 RALIKE
+630 RALIKD
-636 WNEKTGSG
+636 WNKKTGSG

>member
-13 IGTVAVALGFVACA
+13 IGMVAVALGFVACA

-52 EIVSKSS
+52 EIVSKNS

-71 KLVAHLQQVTTSE
+71 KLVAHLQHVQGTGSDASLVGSYEKTITLTMNSNVTMSNTSDENIKQTTSFTTSE
-84 GNTSP
+84 S
-89 LTDNKYSKT
+89 
-98 VVFTVKDGF
+98 
-107 SITEEN
+107 
-113 NTQKTS
+113 
-119 DITPDSPLYW
+119 LYW

-135 TDYIRNEG
+135 TKDIRTEG

-160 HTDGNHK
+160 HTDGNHS
-167 DELEWSVSISQN
+167 DEITWEAA
-179 TDNNFKTSDLLW
+179 TDQKSGFKTSDLLW
-191 SKTQDPVN
+191 SKTQDPVS

-208 SHGTITIPYTH
+208 SHGTIIIPYTH

-252 GMFTAS
+252 GKFTAS

-519 ENTKVNLK
+519 ENTKVELE
-527 GVTMSIPGIITD
+527 GATMSIPGIITV

-548 ITIGSTTADLAPVDN
+548 ITHGSTTADLALNND
-563 TEYIVIPQNLAGKKL
+563 TEYIVIPQNLDGKKL

>member
-1 MAIIMKKEIYRY
+1 MKKEIYRY
-13 IGTVAVALGFVACA
+13 IGMAAVALGFVACA
-27 NDNGDAPSNDG
+27 NDNGEAPSIDG

-71 KLVAHLQQVTTSE
+71 KLVAHLQHVQGTGSDASLVGSYEKTITLTMNSNVTMSNTSDENIKQTTSFTTSE
-84 GNTSP
+84 S
-89 LTDNKYSKT
+89 
-98 VVFTVKDGF
+98 
-107 SITEEN
+107 
-113 NTQKTS
+113 
-119 DITPDSPLYW
+119 LYW

-135 TDYIRNEG
+135 TNDISTEG
-143 HGLRSAWGYCY
+143 HGLRSSWGYCY

-160 HTDGNHK
+160 PTDGNHS
-167 DELEWSVSISQN
+167 DEITWEAATEQTSG
-179 TDNNFKTSDLLW
+179 FKTSDLLW
-191 SKTQDPVN
+191 SKTQNPVS

-230 GEGFGDDAFKNT
+230 GEGFGDDAFENT

-252 GMFTAS
+252 GNFTAS

-265 KTGEEGQYETGD
+265 KTGEEGQYETGY
-277 IQMQKLPID
+277 IQMQKKSTD
-286 ENNKKEVIFEC
+286 ATNNSVTFEC
-297 VFVPNTLLSA
+297 VFVPNTSLTNGKL
-307 NNEWAEIKDVEGND
+307 WAEINNVDGNN
-321 YNIYLTET
+321 YEIKLTSA
-329 MLGNDAWNATST
+329 MLANEKWGAGPTK
-341 ASGVNYKLT
+341 SGVNYKLA

-365 DWINKKTSAEGK
+365 DWNNKETSADGK
-377 ILFTTDLTGVDYND
+377 IQFSTDLTNITSTGDLSAGSYLVFMSDTDND
-391 MTSGTSYDVFTSE
+391 TNYGDAA
-404 SQTTE
+404 
-409 YSRSTTR
+409 TTR
-416 NYTDSKWTDNPII
+416 SYSENDWQDSPTL
-429 YWQGEGKG
+429 YWQGEGEARF
-437 LYFRGLAKYENN
+437 FRGLAKMNGEC
-449 LITSVEGST
+449 LSSEGVSRN
-458 SANQGTD
+458 AEQGTD
-465 LLWAMTPEHTGKDN
+465 LLWATTPQHTGKDN
-479 NNNDKTYQ
+479 SGNDKTYE
-487 AGDKIDPRTSFVPL
+487 AGEKIDPRTSFVPL

-519 ENTKVNLK
+519 ENTKVNLE
-527 GVTMSIPGIITD
+527 GVTMSIPGITTN

-548 ITIGSTTADLAPVDN
+548 ITIGSTEADLAPVDN
-563 TEYIVIPQNLAGKKL
+563 IEYIVIPQNLDGKKL

-607 ISSWERGNSY
+607 ISSWQRGNSY

-630 RALIKE
+630 HALIKD
-636 WNEKTGSG
+636 WNKKTGSG

>member
-71 KLVAHLQQVTTSE
+71 KLVAHLQHVTTSE

-98 VVFTVKDGF
+98 VVFTVKDVF

-129 DDFSDA
+129 DDFSDE
-135 TDYIRNEG
+135 TNDIRTGG

-154 NGNSSA
+154 NGKENFPESNN
-160 HTDGNHK
+160 HTD
-167 DELEWSVSISQN
+167 EITWEAA
-179 TDNNFKTSDLLW
+179 TDQKTGFKTSDLLW
-191 SKTQDPVN
+191 SKTQNPVS
-199 YQHGNNSGD
+199 YQHGNNSGH

-242 TITLKGVNIK
+242 KITLKGVNVTGK
-252 GMFTAS
+252 FTAS
-258 TATVVGT
+258 TANVVGT

-277 IQMQKLPID
+277 IQMQKKSTD
-286 ENNKKEVIFEC
+286 ATNKSVTFEC
-297 VFVPNTLLSA
+297 IFVPNTLL
-307 NNEWAEIKDVEGND
+307 NDGKLWAEINDVAGNN
-321 YNIYLTET
+321 YEIKLTSA
-329 MLGNDAWNATST
+329 MLAEEKWGAGPTK
-341 ASGVNYKLT
+341 SGVNYKLT

-365 DWINKKTSAEGK
+365 DWINKETSADGK
-377 ILFTTDLTGVDYND
+377 IQFSTDLTGVDYYD
-391 MTSGTSYDVFTSE
+391 MKSGTSYDVFTTE

-409 YSRSTTR
+409 YSKSTTR
-416 NYTDSKWTDNPII
+416 NYTDSKWTDDPVI
-429 YWQGEGKG
+429 YWQGEGNG

-449 LITSVEGST
+449 LITSVKGST

-465 LLWAMTPEHTGKDN
+465 LLWATTPQHKGTN
-479 NNNDKTYQ
+479 NSGNEVTINEG
-487 AGDKIDPRTSFVPL
+487 AKISPRTSEVPL
-501 KFEHA
+501 EFRHA
-506 MSKVKFVLKTTDD
+506 MSKVKFTFATTDND
-519 ENTKVNLK
+519 DTKVELSEL
-527 GVTMSIPGIITD
+527 TFSIDGIVNK
-539 GTIDVANGN
+539 GTIDISNGK
-548 ITIGSTTADLAPVDN
+548 IKLSEASEDKQSL
-563 TEYIVIPQNLAGKKL
+563 TESEKIVIPQSLEGKNMK
-578 TITLN
+578 ITLK
-583 DANADEKKTTYSIL
+583 DGTTYTL
-597 LTDCK
+597 DLPKCK
-602 VDGNT
+602 VN
-607 ISSWERGNSY
+607 NSTTEIAEWKAGESY
-617 VYTITLAKEAIQF
+617 EYTITLAKEAIQF
-630 RALIKE
+630 RALIKD
-636 WNEKTGSG
+636 WNKKTGSG

>member
-13 IGTVAVALGFVACA
+13 IGMAAVALGFVACA
-27 NDNGDAPSNDG
+27 NDIGDAPSNDG

-71 KLVAHLQQVTTSE
+71 KLVAHLQHVQGTGSDASLVGSYEKTITLTMNSNVTMSNTSDENIKQTTSFTTSE
-84 GNTSP
+84 S
-89 LTDNKYSKT
+89 
-98 VVFTVKDGF
+98 
-107 SITEEN
+107 
-113 NTQKTS
+113 
-119 DITPDSPLYW
+119 LYW

-135 TDYIRNEG
+135 TNDIRTEG

-160 HTDGNHK
+160 HTDGNHS
-167 DELEWSVSISQN
+167 DVITWEAA
-179 TDNNFKTSDLLW
+179 TDQTSGFKTSDLLW
-191 SKTQDPVN
+191 SKTQNPVS

-208 SHGTITIPYTH
+208 IHGTIIIPYTH

-242 TITLKGVNIK
+242 KITLKSVNIK
-252 GMFTAS
+252 GKFTAS

-365 DWINKKTSAEGK
+365 DWIKMETSADGK
-377 ILFTTDLTGVDYND
+377 IQFSTDLTNITSTGDLSAGSYLVFMSDTDND
-391 MTSGTSYDVFTSE
+391 TNYGDAA
-404 SQTTE
+404 
-409 YSRSTTR
+409 TTR
-416 NYTDSKWTDNPII
+416 SYSENVWQDSPTL
-429 YWQGEGKG
+429 YWQGEGEARF
-437 LYFRGLAKYENN
+437 FRGLAKMNGES
-449 LITSVEGST
+449 LTSEGVSRN
-458 SANQGTD
+458 AEQGTD
-465 LLWAMTPEHTGKDN
+465 LLWATTPQHTGKDN
-479 NNNDKTYQ
+479 SGNDKTYQ
-487 AGDKIDPRTSFVPL
+487 AGEKIDPRTSFVPL

-519 ENTKVNLK
+519 KNTKVNLE
-527 GVTMSIPGIITD
+527 GATMSIPGIITV

-548 ITIGSTTADLAPVDN
+548 ITLGSTTADLAPNND

-630 RALIKE
+630 RALIKD
-636 WNEKTGSG
+636 WNKKTGSG

>member
-13 IGTVAVALGFVACA
+13 IGMAAVALGFVACA

-52 EIVSKSS
+52 EIVSKNS

-64 KTFEAND
+64 KKFEAND
-71 KLVAHLQQVTTSE
+71 KLVAHLQHVTTSE

-135 TDYIRNEG
+135 TDYIRAEG
-143 HGLRSAWGYCY
+143 HGLRSSWGYCY
-154 NGNSSA
+154 NGKEDFPESNN
-160 HTDGNHK
+160 HTD
-167 DELEWSVSISQN
+167 EITWEAA
-179 TDNNFKTSDLLW
+179 TDQTSGFKTSDLLW

-208 SHGTITIPYTH
+208 SHGTIIIPYTH

-230 GEGFGDDAFKNT
+230 GEGFNDKAFDNT
-242 TITLKGVNIK
+242 EITLKGVNVK
-252 GMFTAS
+252 GKFTAS
-258 TATVVGT
+258 TGQVVGVT
-265 KTGEEGQYETGD
+265 AEGHHDTGD
-277 IQMQKLPID
+277 IQMLKKSTD
-286 ENNKKEVIFEC
+286 ATNKSVTFEC

-365 DWINKKTSAEGK
+365 DWINKKTSADGK
-377 ILFTTDLTGVDYND
+377 IQFSTDLTNITPTGDIRAGSYLVFMSNTDND
-391 MTSGTSYDVFTSE
+391 TNYGSAA
-404 SQTTE
+404 
-409 YSRSTTR
+409 TTR
-416 NYTDSKWTDNPII
+416 SCYSETGWQDDPTL
-429 YWQGEGKG
+429 YWQGEGEARF
-437 LYFRGLAKYENN
+437 FRGLAKMNGES
-449 LITSVEGST
+449 LTSEGVLRN
-458 SANQGTD
+458 AEQGTD
-465 LLWAMTPEHTGKDN
+465 LLWATTPQHTGKDN
-479 NNNDKTYQ
+479 SGNDKTYE
-487 AGDKIDPRTSFVPL
+487 AGEKIDPRTSFVPL

-506 MSKVKFVLKTTDD
+506 MSKVKFVLKTTTD
-519 ENTKVNLK
+519 ENTKVNLE
-527 GVTMSIPGIITD
+527 GARLSIPGITTN

-548 ITIGSTTADLAPVDN
+548 ITIGSTTADLAPVYN
-563 TEYIVIPQNLAGKKL
+563 TEYIVIPQNLDGKKL

>member
-1 MAIIMKKEIYRY
+1 MAIIMKKEIYRQR
-13 IGTVAVALGFVACA
+13 GMAAVALGFVACA
-27 NDNGDAPSNDG
+27 NDNGEAPSIDG

-71 KLVAHLQQVTTSE
+71 KLVAHLQHVQGTGSDASLVGSYEKTITLTMNSDVTMSETS
-84 GNTSP
+84 NNNIQQTSSFAI
-89 LTDNKYSKT
+89 NES
-98 VVFTVKDGF
+98 
-107 SITEEN
+107 
-113 NTQKTS
+113 
-119 DITPDSPLYW
+119 LYW

-135 TDYIRNEG
+135 TKDIRTQG

-160 HTDGNHK
+160 PTEGNHK
-167 DELEWSVSISQN
+167 DDLEWSVSTSQN

-191 SKTQDPVN
+191 SQKLTPVPYN
-199 YQHGNNSGD
+199 HEKNN
-208 SHGTITIPYTH
+208 HGTIIIPYTH

-230 GEGFGDDAFKNT
+230 GEGCGDDAFKNT
-242 TITLKGVNIK
+242 KITLKGVNIK
-252 GMFTAS
+252 GKFTAS
-258 TATVVGT
+258 TANVVGT
-265 KTGEEGQYETGD
+265 KTEGQYETRD
-277 IQMQKLPID
+277 IHMLQKSID
-286 ENNKKEVIFEC
+286 ATNNSVTFEC

-365 DWINKKTSAEGK
+365 NWINKETSADGK
-377 ILFTTDLTGVDYND
+377 IQFSTDLTGVDYND
-391 MTSGTSYDVFTSE
+391 MIPGTSYDVFTSE
-404 SQTTE
+404 SQTSG
-409 YSRSTTR
+409 YSKSTTR
-416 NYTDSKWTDNPII
+416 NYTDSKWTDDPVI

-437 LYFRGLAKYENN
+437 LYFRGLAKYESN
-449 LITSVEGST
+449 LITSVAGNT

-465 LLWAMTPEHTGKDN
+465 LLWATTPQHKGKDN
-479 NNNDKTYQ
+479 SGNDKTYE

-519 ENTKVNLK
+519 ENTKVNLE
-527 GVTMSIPGIITD
+527 GVTMSIPGITTN

-548 ITIGSTTADLAPVDN
+548 ITIGSTEADLAPVYN
-563 TEYIVIPQNLAGKKL
+563 TEYIVIPQNLDGKKL

-583 DANADEKKTTYSIL
+583 DANADEMKTTYSIL

-630 RALIKE
+630 RALIKD
-636 WNEKTGSG
+636 WNKKTGSG

>member
-1 MAIIMKKEIYRY
+1 M
-13 IGTVAVALGFVACA
+13 VAVALGFVACA

-71 KLVAHLQQVTTSE
+71 KLVAHLQHVNGTGADAILVGNYEKTITLTMNSDVTMSETS
-84 GNTSP
+84 NNNIQQTSSFAINE
-89 LTDNKYSKT
+89 D
-98 VVFTVKDGF
+98 
-107 SITEEN
+107 
-113 NTQKTS
+113 
-119 DITPDSPLYW
+119 LYW
-129 DDFSDA
+129 DDFSDD
-135 TDYIRNEG
+135 TNDIRTQG

-154 NGNSSA
+154 NGKDNFPESN
-160 HTDGNHK
+160 NHS
-167 DELEWSVSISQN
+167 DEITWEAATNQKSG
-179 TDNNFKTSDLLW
+179 FKTSDLLW
-191 SKTQDPVN
+191 SKTIDPVAYN
-199 YQHGNNSGD
+199 HDKNN
-208 SHGTITIPYTH
+208 HGTITIPYTH

-230 GEGFGDDAFKNT
+230 GEGFNDKAFDNT
-242 TITLKGVNIK
+242 EITLKGVNVK
-252 GMFTAS
+252 GKFTAS
-258 TATVVGT
+258 TGQVVGVT
-265 KTGEEGQYETGD
+265 AEGHHDTGD
-277 IQMQKLPID
+277 IQMKKLPID

-307 NNEWAEIKDVEGND
+307 NNKWAEIKNVEGND

-365 DWINKKTSAEGK
+365 DWIHKETSADGK
-377 ILFTTDLTGVDYND
+377 IQFSTDLTNITPTGDIRAGSYLVFMSDTDND
-391 MTSGTSYDVFTSE
+391 TNYGDAA
-404 SQTTE
+404 
-409 YSRSTTR
+409 TTR
-416 NYTDSKWTDNPII
+416 SYSGNVWQDSPTL
-429 YWQGEGKG
+429 YWQGEREARF
-437 LYFRGLAKYENN
+437 FRGLAKMNGES
-449 LITSVEGST
+449 LTSEGILRN
-458 SANQGTD
+458 AEQGTD
-465 LLWAMTPEHTGKDN
+465 LLWATTPQHTGKDN
-479 NNNDKTYQ
+479 SSNDKTYE
-487 AGDKIDPRTSFVPL
+487 AGEKIDPRTSFVPL

-506 MSKVKFVLKTTDD
+506 MSKVKFVLKTTTD
-519 ENTKVNLK
+519 ENTKVNLE
-527 GVTMSIPGIITD
+527 GATLSIPGITTN

-548 ITIGSTTADLAPVDN
+548 ITIGSTTADLAPVYN

-636 WNEKTGSG
+636 WNEKKGSG

>member
-1 MAIIMKKEIYRY
+1 M
-13 IGTVAVALGFVACA
+13 VAVALGFVACA
-27 NDNGDAPSNDG
+27 NDIGDAQSNDG

-52 EIVSKSS
+52 EIVSKNS

-71 KLVAHLQQVTTSE
+71 KLVAHLQHVNGTGADATLVGNYEKTITLTMNSDVTMSETS
-84 GNTSP
+84 NNNIQQTSSFAINE
-89 LTDNKYSKT
+89 D
-98 VVFTVKDGF
+98 
-107 SITEEN
+107 
-113 NTQKTS
+113 
-119 DITPDSPLYW
+119 LYW
-129 DDFSDA
+129 DDFSDD
-135 TDYIRNEG
+135 TKDIRTQG

-160 HTDGNHK
+160 PTDGNHK

-191 SKTQDPVN
+191 SQKQTPVPYN
-199 YQHGNNSGD
+199 HEKNN
-208 SHGTITIPYTH
+208 HGTIIIPYTH

-230 GEGFGDDAFKNT
+230 GEGFGDDAFENT
-242 TITLKGVNIK
+242 TIILKGVNVK
-252 GMFTAS
+252 GKFTAS

-277 IQMQKLPID
+277 IQMQKKSTD
-286 ENNKKEVIFEC
+286 ATNNSVTFEC

-321 YNIYLTET
+321 YNIYLTKT

-350 ATINKQKIDVVAQIA
+350 ATIKKQKVDVVAQIA
-365 DWINKKTSAEGK
+365 DWNNKETSADGK
-377 ILFTTDLTGVDYND
+377 IQFSTDLTNITPTGDLSAGSYFVFMSDTDND
-391 MTSGTSYDVFTSE
+391 TNYGDAA
-404 SQTTE
+404 
-409 YSRSTTR
+409 TTR
-416 NYTDSKWTDNPII
+416 SYSETGCQDNPTL
-429 YWQGEGKG
+429 YWQGEGEARF
-437 LYFRGLAKYENN
+437 FRGLAKMNGEY
-449 LITSVEGST
+449 LSSEGVSRN
-458 SANQGTD
+458 AEQGTD
-465 LLWAMTPEHTGKDN
+465 LLWATTPQHTGKDN
-479 NNNDKTYQ
+479 SGNDKTYE
-487 AGDKIDPRTSFVPL
+487 AGEKIDPRTSFVPL

-519 ENTKVNLK
+519 ENTKVELE
-527 GVTMSIPGIITD
+527 GATMSIPGIITD

-548 ITIGSTTADLAPVDN
+548 ITVGPTTDYLAPVNN
-563 TEYIVIPQNLAGKKL
+563 TEYIVIPQKLEGKKL

-630 RALIKE
+630 RALIKD
-636 WNEKTGSG
+636 WNKKTGSG

>member
-1 MAIIMKKEIYRY
+1 MKKEIYRY
-13 IGTVAVALGFVACA
+13 IGMAAVALGFVACA
-27 NDNGDAPSNDG
+27 NDNGEAPSIDG
-38 GKTPIDIAVAFVDG
+38 SKTPIDIAVAFVNG
-52 EIVSKSS
+52 ETVSKST

-71 KLVAHLQQVTTSE
+71 KLVAHLQHVTTSE

-98 VVFTVKDGF
+98 VVFTVKDRF
-107 SITEEN
+107 SSTEEN

-154 NGNSSA
+154 NGKEDFPESNN
-160 HTDGNHK
+160 HTD
-167 DELEWSVSISQN
+167 EITWEAA
-179 TDNNFKTSDLLW
+179 TDQTSGFKTSDLLW

-230 GEGFGDDAFKNT
+230 GEGFGDNAFDNT
-242 TITLKGVNIK
+242 TIILKGVNVK
-252 GMFTAS
+252 GKFTAS
-258 TATVVGT
+258 TGQVVGVT
-265 KTGEEGQYETGD
+265 AEGHHDTGD
-277 IQMQKLPID
+277 IHMLKKSTD
-286 ENNKKEVIFEC
+286 ATNKSVTFEC
-297 VFVPNTLLSA
+297 IFVPNTLL
-307 NNEWAEIKDVEGND
+307 NDGKLWAEINNVAGNN
-321 YNIYLTET
+321 YEIKLTSA
-329 MLGNDAWNATST
+329 MLAEEKWGAGPTK
-341 ASGVNYKLT
+341 SGVNYKLT
-350 ATINKQKIDVVAQIA
+350 ATIKKQKIDVVAQIA
-365 DWINKKTSAEGK
+365 DWINKGTSADGK
-377 ILFTTDLTGVDYND
+377 IQFTTDLTGVDYND

-465 LLWAMTPEHTGKDN
+465 LLWATTPEHTGKDN

-487 AGDKIDPRTSFVPL
+487 AGEKIEPRTSFVPL

-506 MSKVKFVLKTTDD
+506 MSKVKFVLQTTTD
-519 ENTKVNLK
+519 ENTKVNLE

-548 ITIGSTTADLAPVDN
+548 ITIGSTEADLAPVNN
-563 TEYIVIPQNLAGKKL
+563 TEYIVIPQNLDGKKL

-630 RALIKE
+630 RALIKD
-636 WNEKTGSG
+636 WNKKTGSG

>member
-71 KLVAHLQQVTTSE
+71 KLVAHLQHVTTSE

-135 TDYIRNEG
+135 TNDIRTGG

-154 NGNSSA
+154 NGKENFPESNN
-160 HTDGNHK
+160 HTD
-167 DELEWSVSISQN
+167 EITWEAA
-179 TDNNFKTSDLLW
+179 TDQTSGFKTSDLLW
-191 SKTQDPVN
+191 SKTQNPVS
-199 YQHGNNSGD
+199 YQHRNNSGD

-230 GEGFGDDAFKNT
+230 GEGFGDNAFDNT

-252 GMFTAS
+252 GKFTAS

-265 KTGEEGQYETGD
+265 KAEGQYETGD
-277 IQMQKLPID
+277 IHMLKKSTD
-286 ENNKKEVIFEC
+286 ATNKSVTFEC
-297 VFVPNTLLSA
+297 IFVPNTLL
-307 NNEWAEIKDVEGND
+307 NDGKLWAEINNVAGNN
-321 YNIYLTET
+321 YEIKLTSA
-329 MLGNDAWNATST
+329 MLATEKWGAGPT
-341 ASGVNYKLT
+341 KSGVNYKLT

-365 DWINKKTSAEGK
+365 DWIYKETSAEGK
-377 ILFTTDLTGVDYND
+377 ILFTTDLTGVDYDD

-404 SQTTE
+404 SQTSG
-409 YSRSTTR
+409 YSKSTTR
-416 NYTDSKWTDNPII
+416 NYTDSKWTDDPVI

-449 LITSVEGST
+449 LITSVAGST

-465 LLWAMTPEHTGKDN
+465 LLWATTPQHTGKDN
-479 NNNDKTYQ
+479 SGNDKTYQ
-487 AGDKIDPRTSFVPL
+487 AGEKIDPRTSFVPL

-506 MSKVKFVLKTTDD
+506 MSKVKFVLKTTTD

-548 ITIGSTTADLAPVDN
+548 ITIGSTEADLAPVDN
-563 TEYIVIPQNLAGKKL
+563 TEYIVIPQNLDGKKL

-630 RALIKE
+630 RALIKD
-636 WNEKTGSG
+636 WNKKTGSG